1 MTQKSLRLAWQLTC
15 AALGGWSALLFVGLV
30 PVVGFGL
37 HWLTAGRLA
46 MLPEL
51 QVWLIYGLAATGVVF
66 LGLFLVNLIRAP
78 YLLWQEE
85 RDAHERTKRRLDRP
99 NQLMRERIA
108 ETLAS
113 SRIQLA
119 DGLSTFNHFVLSYEA
134 EENHKPNAVFVLMR
148 QMEPMNSLK
157 ERFMGDGEFAKLWD
171 KHYSEALAWF
181 FRIPVRS
188 DYEDHGEFLV
198 DMLRND
204 YTDMNKSYRAL
215 MDWLL
220 ASPGEQSEPQ

>member
-1 MTQKSLRLAWQLTC
+1 MIGPYLSRVLQRTVRPVVRATDVAGFAVPPLAAAYYHFRGQTMPPDFELSMLAWIGYAFAGLLLVRLISSPYLIWKEDQERIRELECRLDGPNQQIRERLAQT
-15 AALGGWSALLFVGLV
+15 
-30 PVVGFGL
+30 
-37 HWLTAGRLA
+37 
-46 MLPEL
+46 M
-51 QVWLIYGLAATGVVF
+51 
-66 LGLFLVNLIRAP
+66 
-78 YLLWQEE
+78 
-85 RDAHERTKRRLDRP
+85 
-99 NQLMRERIA
+99 
-108 ETLAS
+108 AS

-119 DGLSTFNHFVLSYEA
+119 DGVSAFNHFVLSYEA
-134 EENHKPNAVFVLMR
+134 KENHKPNAVFVLMR

-157 ERFMGDGEFAKLWD
+157 ERFMGDREFAKLWD
-171 KHYSEALAWF
+171 KHYSESLAWF

-220 ASPGEQSEPQ
+220 ASPSEQS